1 MNERWKYQLKIGLFW
16 GVFMTL
22 FNVLFEIKEKSL
34 NEQFTSTSF
43 YLRFVVFTLVG
54 ILFLGYV
61 NWKAKKKLKENT
73 K

>member
-1 MNERWKYQLKIGLFW
+1 MNERWKYQVKTGLFW

-34 NEQFTSTSF
+34 NEQFTSPNF
-43 YLRFVVFTLVG
+43 YIRLVCFTLAG
-54 ILFLGYV
+54 IFILGYF
-61 NWKAKKKLKENT
+61 NWKAMKKTQENT